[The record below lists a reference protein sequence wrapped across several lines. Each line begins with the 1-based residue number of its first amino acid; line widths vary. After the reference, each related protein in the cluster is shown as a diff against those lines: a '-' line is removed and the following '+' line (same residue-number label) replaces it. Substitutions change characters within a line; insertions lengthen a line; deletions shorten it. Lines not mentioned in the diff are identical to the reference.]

1 MSPLQSDLQLRL
13 DQLRADILAQGRRVQ
28 AMVEASF
35 DAVFTRDAAAAQRAT
50 AMDEEID
57 RVDVAIE
64 QAAVAILADA
74 CKAGASLE
82 SAQVRSILTIVK
94 VNNELERIAD
104 EGVAICE
111 EVAAFRACGPM
122 VEPPRTF
129 RVLANSV
136 IGILRDCVG
145 AMEKRDG
152 KLAKVVLM
160 SETAVEEFKKALV
173 RDVQQQVAARTL
185 PLDVA
190 SALHDTAMLCVN
202 IADHCTNI
210 AEQVLY
216 VATGTIVR
224 HMDGRWE
231 EIKLPG

>member
-1 MSPLQSDLQLRL
+1 MSPATNEPQARL
-13 DQLRADILAQGRRVQ
+13 DQLRADIFAQGRRVQ

-35 DAVFTRDAAAAQRAT
+35 DAMFARDAEAATRAM

-57 RVDVAIE
+57 KVDVVIE
-64 QAAVAILADA
+64 QAAVGLLSDA
-74 CKAGASLE
+74 CKAGQSLE
-82 SAQVRSILTIVK
+82 PAQVRSILTIVK

-104 EGVAICE
+104 EGVAICQ
-111 EVAAFRACGPM
+111 EVAAFQACGPA

-136 IGILRDCVG
+136 VGILRDCVG

-160 SETAVEEFKKALV
+160 SETAVEEFKKSLV
-173 RDVQQQVAARTL
+173 KDIQQQVAARTM
-185 PLDVA
+185 PLDEA

-231 EIKLPG
+231 EIRLPG

>member
-1 MSPLQSDLQLRL
+1 MSSAMNDPQARL
-13 DQLRADILAQGRRVQ
+13 DQLRADIFAQGRRVQ

-35 DAVFTRDAAAAQRAT
+35 DAMFARDAEAATRAM
-50 AMDEEID
+50 ALDEEID
-57 RVDVAIE
+57 RVDVVIE
-64 QAAVAILADA
+64 QAAVGLLSDA
-74 CKAGASLE
+74 CKEGQSLE
-82 SAQVRSILTIVK
+82 PPQVRSILTIVK

-104 EGVAICE
+104 EGVAICQ
-111 EVAAFRACGPM
+111 EVAAFQACGPT

-136 IGILRDCVG
+136 VGILRDCVG

-160 SETAVEEFKKALV
+160 SETAVEEFKKSLV
-173 RDVQQQVAARTL
+173 KDIQQQVAARTMA
-185 PLDVA
+185 LDEA

-231 EIKLPG
+231 EIRLPG